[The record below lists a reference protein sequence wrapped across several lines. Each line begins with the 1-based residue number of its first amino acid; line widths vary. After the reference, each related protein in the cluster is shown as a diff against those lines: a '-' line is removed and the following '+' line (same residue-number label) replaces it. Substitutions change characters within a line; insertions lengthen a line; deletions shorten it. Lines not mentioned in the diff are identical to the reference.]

1 VLRCCYLWVEQKKVL
16 DLEVISFSE
25 DTQYCVFQQTEID
38 QSQRMSQPLER
49 ILYWTCFSDLDLWGA
64 NLGQTKNQNT
74 QQTP

>member
-1 VLRCCYLWVEQKKVL
+1 MLRCCYLWAEQKKVL
-16 DLEVISFSE
+16 DLEFTTFLE

-64 NLGQTKNQNT
+64 NLGQTKNQDT